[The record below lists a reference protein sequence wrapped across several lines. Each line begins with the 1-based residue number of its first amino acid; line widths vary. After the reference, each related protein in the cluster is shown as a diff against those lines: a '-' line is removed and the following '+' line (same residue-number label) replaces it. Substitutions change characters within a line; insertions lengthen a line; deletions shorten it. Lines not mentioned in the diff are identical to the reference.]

1 MIILTDSFFAKH
13 YYEHMKDIDQQPKV
27 RNNSRSLRVAGI
39 FLLILLVLGGMFYGI
54 YQRQRSQVANLER
67 DVARLNQRLADAQ
80 KQVPVAQSKEEVSYT
95 SSKGV
100 VAKVYLPTRGTILKN
115 PLIVLGEVPGS
126 WSFEANF
133 PVILKDSRGDVIAQ
147 APAQLL
153 GEWTTNELAPFSAVL
168 PHASSVSG
176 DGVLV
181 LQRDNPSGL
190 TENDDS
196 IVIPVKY

>member
-1 MIILTDSFFAKH
+1 M
-13 YYEHMKDIDQQPKV
+13 EDIDQQPQG
-27 RNNSRSLRVAGI
+27 RSNSRSLRVAGI
-39 FLLILLVLGGMFYGI
+39 FLLILLILGGMFYGI

-67 DVARLNQRLADAQ
+67 DVAQLNEMLTDAQ
-80 KQVPVAQSKEEVSYT
+80 KQAPVVQSKDDTTYVSR
-95 SSKGV
+95 KGV
-100 VAKVYLPTRGTILKN
+100 VVKVYVPTKGTTLKN

-126 WSFEANF
+126 WSFEASF
-133 PVILKDSRGDVIAQ
+133 PVILKDSRVDVIAQ
-147 APAQLL
+147 APAQIL
-153 GEWTTNELAPFSAVL
+153 GEWTTNELVPFSVIL
-168 PHASSVSG
+168 PYASSVSG